1 MLSTCS
7 LLPSSILEHL
17 EFQIK
22 LQTVSENM
30 SYHYTWFYE
39 LCMLCCYLKWTWT
52 SSLTPKSF
60 KCLFAK
66 SKLVLFLRKGPN
78 LKRHMSLNIKSI
90 NWTDPPL
97 LECCH
102 HPKTVSKICLAFL
115 PIKSVND
122 GFYLREAA
130 GFSPSA
136 LENHRCYQPWS
147 RLEPAANQHL
157 SSSSW

>member
-1 MLSTCS
+1 M
-7 LLPSSILEHL
+7 
-17 EFQIK
+17 
-22 LQTVSENM
+22 
-30 SYHYTWFYE
+30 
-39 LCMLCCYLKWTWT
+39 
-52 SSLTPKSF
+52 
-60 KCLFAK
+60 
-66 SKLVLFLRKGPN
+66 
-78 LKRHMSLNIKSI
+78 
-90 NWTDPPL
+90 

-147 RLEPAANQHL
+147 RLEPAASPASPTKFL
-157 SSSSW
+157 SLLGTCVLLFVSFLIQPNLTFHQNFIRTLHKSCKVAATRSFPESQKLPGFSCQEVVCITAESPVVACTVLHRGPVLD